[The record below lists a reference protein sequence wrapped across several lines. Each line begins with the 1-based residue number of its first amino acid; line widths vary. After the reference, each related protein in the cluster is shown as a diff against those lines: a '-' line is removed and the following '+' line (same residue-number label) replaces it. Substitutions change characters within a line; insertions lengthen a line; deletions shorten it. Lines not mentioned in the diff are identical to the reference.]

1 MLVYTKDTDNDKN
14 TYHLLSPEILPS
26 LAKATAWNRRK
37 PPGASMAALLSGS
50 SPGILGLTL
59 L

>member
-26 LAKATAWNRRK
+26 LAKATACNQWEAPSSLRVSGWCL
-37 PPGASMAALLSGS
+37 GAPLASRG
-50 SPGILGLTL
+50 
-59 L
+59 